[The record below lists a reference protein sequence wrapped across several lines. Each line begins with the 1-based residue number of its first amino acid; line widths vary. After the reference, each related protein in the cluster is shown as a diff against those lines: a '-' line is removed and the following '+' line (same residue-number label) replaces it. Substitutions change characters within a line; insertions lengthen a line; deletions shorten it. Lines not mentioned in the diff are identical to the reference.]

1 MKNLNL
7 PNYTFKIKTK
17 EQKKYIYDQIR
28 KKYIQL
34 TPEEWVR
41 QNFLQYLIQDKKYS
55 PNLMAVEM
63 GFQLHKIKYRSD
75 IVAFDKSGTPALIVE
90 CKAPDIQISQEH
102 FDQITRYN
110 YELKVKYLIV
120 TNGVNHY
127 CAAIDYTKRNYQ
139 FLKSIPDG
147 ELVHSNSGAKD

>member
-7 PNYTFKIKTK
+7 PNYTFKYKTK

-28 KKYIQL
+28 KKYILL

-41 QNFLQYLIQDKKYS
+41 QNFLQYLIQEKEYS
-55 PNLMAVEM
+55 PNLMTVEM
-63 GFQLHKIKYRSD
+63 GFQLHKIKYRAD
-75 IVAFDKSGTPALIVE
+75 IVVFDRKGAPSLIVE

-110 YELKVKYLIV
+110 YELKVKFLIV
-120 TNGVNHY
+120 TNGMKHY
-127 CAAIDYTKRNYQ
+127 CASMDYTEKNYQ

-147 ELVHSNSGAKD
+147 YIAHSISGA

>member
-7 PNYTFKIKTK
+7 PNYTFKYKTK

-28 KKYIQL
+28 KKYIKL

-41 QNFLQYLIQDKKYS
+41 QNFLKYLIQEKKYS
-55 PNLMAVEM
+55 PNLMTVEM
-63 GFQLHKIKYRSD
+63 AFQLNKVKYRAD
-75 IVAFDKSGTPALIVE
+75 IVSFDKSGAPSLIVE

-102 FDQITRYN
+102 FNQITRYN

-120 TNGVNHY
+120 TNGIKHY
-127 CAAIDYTKRNYQ
+127 CATIDYTNKTYQ
-139 FLKSIPDG
+139 FLKSIPDR
-147 ELVHSNSGAKD
+147 ELVHSISGDED